1 MRAKKRIQQQQCDT
15 ELEHYK
21 ILKSFIK
28 NVISANKYI
37 YNQTLKFN
45 LKINGGKKVK
55 KKRENQM
62 RRVGRAAI

>member
-1 MRAKKRIQQQQCDT
+1 MRAKKRIQQQCDT